1 MKFTTAWAEIAA
13 QNVTL
18 KFTVGAL
25 CICCIVLAFTLIKLC
40 LRDPLL
46 LDRGH
51 ETVAILPSDVKQTD
65 TEIKTF
71 VEKALGQRY
80 DSNVTAGPFLS
91 ESEQEKRVQEQK
103 SLTEKKIS
111 QRILVGSVTTEKEKI
126 KVEADKLLSVGN
138 IRSAFLF
145 PMTVQ
150 VRRTE
155 RTGINPYGLILS
167 DVTPLKVE
175 NAESK

>member
-25 CICCIVLAFTLIKLC
+25 CVCCMVLAFTLIKLC
-40 LRDPLL
+40 LRDPLV
-46 LDRGH
+46 LDRGL
-51 ETVAILPSDVKQTD
+51 ETIAIAPSDVKATD
-65 TEIKTF
+65 AEIRAFVKT
-71 VEKALGQRY
+71 ALSERY
-80 DSNVTAGPFLS
+80 DSNATSGYFLS
-91 ESEQEKRVQEQK
+91 ESEQSKRVQEQK
-103 SLTEKKIS
+103 GLSEKKIS
-111 QRILVGSVTTEKEKI
+111 QRILVGTVTIEKEKI

-150 VRRTE
+150 VQKSDRTE
-155 RTGINPYGLILS
+155 INPYGLILS
-167 DVTPLKVE
+167 DVTPRKAENVE
-175 NAESK
+175 AK

>member
-25 CICCIVLAFTLIKLC
+25 CVCCVVLAFTLIKLC
-40 LRDPLL
+40 LRDPLV

-51 ETVAILPSDVKQTD
+51 ETIAIQPSDVKQTD
-65 TEIKTF
+65 AEIRAF
-71 VEKALGQRY
+71 VERALIQRY
-80 DSNVTAGPFLS
+80 DSNVSAGHFLS
-91 ESEQEKRVQEQK
+91 ESEQTKRNQEQK
-103 SLTEKKIS
+103 SLLEKKIS
-111 QRILVGSVTTEKEKI
+111 QRILVGSVTIEKEKI

-145 PMTVQ
+145 PMTAQVQ
-150 VRRTE
+150 RTE
-155 RTGINPYGLILS
+155 RTEMNPYGLILS
-167 DVTPLKVE
+167 EITPIKAENVE
-175 NAESK
+175 PK